1 MDHLESRQLPFELS
15 RLTSPLTAKIQFT
28 LFIFGILTLSTAW
41 YLLMSIY
48 WISLLLAGFFEIG
61 WPLGLKL
68 ADLPNMKLWGIVL
81 AISSM
86 ALSGFLLWF
95 SLKEIP
101 IGTAYA
107 IWTSIGAIG
116 TFTIG
121 VLIFGDPNI
130 PLRWVGVALILLG
143 VILLKMG

>member
-1 MDHLESRQLPFELS
+1 LDFF
-15 RLTSPLTAKIQFT
+15 PL
-28 LFIFGILTLSTAW
+28 
-41 YLLMSIY
+41 SIY
-48 WISLLLAGFFEIG
+48 WISLLLAGCFEIG

-68 ADLPNMKLWGIVL
+68 AGLPNMKIWGIAL
-81 AISSM
+81 ALISM
-86 ALSGFLLWF
+86 TLSGMLLWF

-107 IWTSIGAIG
+107 VWTSIGAVG

-121 VLIFGDPNI
+121 VLVFGDPSI
-130 PLRWVGVALILLG
+130 PIRWLGVAFIILG

>member
-1 MDHLESRQLPFELS
+1 LN
-15 RLTSPLTAKIQFT
+15 
-28 LFIFGILTLSTAW
+28 
-41 YLLMSIY
+41 IY

-68 ADLPNMKLWGIVL
+68 ANLPNMKIWGIIL
-81 AISSM
+81 AIFSM
-86 ALSGFLLWF
+86 TLSGFLLWF

-107 IWTSIGAIG
+107 VWTSIGAVG

-121 VLIFGDPNI
+121 VLVFGDPSI
-130 PLRWVGVALILLG
+130 PLRWLGVALILLG
-143 VILLKMG
+143 VILLRIG